1 MGGLDRT
8 YLGFTRPI
16 GLLISRGED
25 TVGRAD
31 DHPIPEGCCLLR
43 INLRG
48 TDRLME
54 RPKLFGLIR
63 IRNRSQLLIALQ
75 GSPIA
80 THTTIKAAES
90 IRIQVRQGTLEDGWG
105 YAPLRMDR
113 ERGAIDRCGGG
124 ERRCAPPQGSSYP
137 YTCLLYT
144 SDAADE
150 R

>member
-8 YLGFTRPI
+8 YLGLPRPI

-25 TVGRAD
+25 TVGGAD
-31 DHPIPEGCCLLR
+31 DRPVPEGSRLLR

-90 IRIQVRQGTLEDGWG
+90 IRIQVRQGTLEDGWR
-105 YAPLRMDR
+105 YAPLRMNG

-124 ERRCAPPQGSSYP
+124 ERR
-137 YTCLLYT
+137 
-144 SDAADE
+144 
-150 R
+150 